1 MNFITWQILFP
12 CEVELEVSRFVDW
25 GIDLMNKFN
34 NRLYI
39 CRFLLGDSLSHLDC
53 EVLPKLHHVRVAAS
67 ILKSFYVPS
76 HLVGIWRYLNNA
88 YNDDIFHKSCPPD
101 QEIVLHWAS
110 RPDTP
115 KLSYELYA
123 SLTRNTPRFSF
134 DVPAVA
140 IPINI

>member
-1 MNFITWQILFP
+1 MIMMERSFF
-12 CEVELEVSRFVDW
+12 SD
-25 GIDLMNKFN
+25 
-34 NRLYI
+34 
-39 CRFLLGDSLSHLDC
+39 RFLLGDSLSHLDC

-67 ILKSFYVPS
+67 TLKSLNIPS
-76 HLVGIWRYLNNA
+76 HMVGIWRYLNNA
-88 YNDDIFHKSCPPD
+88 YNEDIFQKSCPPD

-115 KLSYELYA
+115 KLSYELYS